1 MTPSPLAD
9 LASVVREA
17 QRRGFV
23 GDAPAGDALEH
34 ARGFAA
40 GLDAPTERFLDLGS
54 GGGLPGLALL
64 DLWPSSSAV
73 LVDANQKRCAFL
85 RDAVKALG
93 LDGRAEVLEGRAEDL
108 GRRSGLRGG
117 FAVVTARG
125 FGRPAVTA
133 ECGAPFLRAGG
144 LLVVSEPPADLASPS
159 GVERWPA
166 AGLAEL
172 GLGPERT
179 WATRFR
185 YRSLRQIADCPDRY
199 PRRIGVPAKR
209 PLF

>member
-23 GDAPAGDALEH
+23 GDAPAGDAVEH

-40 GLDAPTERFLDLGS
+40 GVDVPPQRFLDLGS
-54 GGGLPGLALL
+54 GGGLPGLVLL
-64 DLWPSSSAV
+64 ELWPAASVV

-85 RDAVKALG
+85 RDAVDALG
-93 LDGRAEVLEGRAEDL
+93 LGGRVEVLEGRAEAL

-117 FAVVTARG
+117 FDVVTARG
-125 FGRPAVTA
+125 FGRPGVTA
-133 ECGAPFLRAGG
+133 ECAAPFLRPGG
-144 LLVVSEPPADLASPS
+144 LLVVSEPPVDPDAPAAA
-159 GVERWPA
+159 ERWPA
-166 AGLAEL
+166 EGLAVC

-179 WATRFR
+179 WATRFH
-185 YRSLRQIADCPDRY
+185 YRSLRQLVPCPERY
-199 PRRIGVPAKR
+199 PRRVGIPAKR